1 MCVIPAHV
9 NFGLLTDWLF
19 QYEAVILTANL
30 EFFEEEYC
38 RLISLRAFFMFEEIF
53 AIARIQ
59 SLTLA
64 YPDRREAEQT
74 LDITRIFIISTCVG
88 IKCLNKQLQETRG
101 ET

>member
-1 MCVIPAHV
+1 
-9 NFGLLTDWLF
+9 
-19 QYEAVILTANL
+19 
-30 EFFEEEYC
+30 
-38 RLISLRAFFMFEEIF
+38 MFEEIF